1 VTLVHQPIGGGE
13 DSPRGD
19 VGSHD
24 GPDQLE
30 RRLRERLDA
39 LGPAPRAELLHVL
52 MLPDFER
59 ADRIGEF
66 WSYPE
71 SRTFAARSCSGIP
84 LRPSWPRARA
94 VHPAM
99 HREPAPHGE
108 PPSTL
113 GTIPSRLLIVTS
125 R

>member
-1 VTLVHQPIGGGE
+1 M
-13 DSPRGD
+13 R
-19 VGSHD
+19 
-24 GPDQLE
+24 PDQLE

-71 SRTFAARSCSGIP
+71 SRTFA
-84 LRPSWPRARA
+84 
-94 VHPAM
+94 
-99 HREPAPHGE
+99 E
-108 PPSTL
+108 
-113 GTIPSRLLIVTS
+113 LLIDCEEDRTLRAKARGELGAAWGGRRPTETLVILLGGEGS
-125 R
+125 